1 LLQLKGASRS
11 GKLQGQL
18 KSFHADVYNSE
29 RFETING
36 ENEIFNGENETLKI
50 LDLCRKSS
58 M

>member
-1 LLQLKGASRS
+1 LQLKGASRS

-29 RFETING
+29 RFETID
-36 ENEIFNGENETLKI
+36 GENETLKV